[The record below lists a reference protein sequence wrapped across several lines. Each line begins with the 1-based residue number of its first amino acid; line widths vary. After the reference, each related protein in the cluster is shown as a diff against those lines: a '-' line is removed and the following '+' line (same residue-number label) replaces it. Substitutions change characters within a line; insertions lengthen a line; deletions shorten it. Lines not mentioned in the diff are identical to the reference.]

1 MRVLLLTLAVAIGP
15 TSSEAV
21 AQARADMPD
30 VQPGNIRSDMPDV
43 MGRRREADPDQ
54 NLRQTFNDFGAWYR
68 RAGAPKMLFF
78 WNRELTDDSS
88 SRYRTIN
95 RSVGAVASRPGLV
108 VGATESTQEDQLTTG
123 GKYNV
128 LHPEDSA
135 DLESTFLDAFLGTG
149 ANILDRR
156 ALMRKVSTRQE
167 KGDRSDQQYMES
179 QALEQG
185 VDYLVEILPDHADDS
200 DTGFLFTI
208 KITHL
213 PSSSIKSQFRTTAL
227 PTAGPARLVAGPDG
241 FERQQDGRRT
251 PENVAR
257 ALAAETMR
265 KFF

>member
-1 MRVLLLTLAVAIGP
+1 MRILLLTLGVAISP
-15 TSSEAV
+15 ASSEAF

-30 VQPGNIRSDMPDV
+30 VQSSNLRSDMPDV
-43 MGRRREADPDQ
+43 MGRRIQADPDQ
-54 NLRQTFNDFGAWYR
+54 NLRKIFNDFGSWYR
-68 RAGAPKMLFF
+68 RAGAPKILFF

-88 SRYRTIN
+88 SRYRTVN
-95 RSVGAVASRPGLV
+95 RSVSAVASRPGLA
-108 VGATESTQEDQLTTG
+108 VGATESTQEDELTTG
-123 GKYNV
+123 GKYTA

-135 DLESTFLDAFLGTG
+135 DLESSFLNAFLGTG

-156 ALMRKVSTRQE
+156 ALMRKASTRQD
-167 KGDRSDQQYMES
+167 KGDRSDQQFMES

-200 DTGFLFTI
+200 ETGFVFTI

-213 PSSSIKSQFRTTAL
+213 PSSSVKTQFRTTAL
-227 PTAGPARLVAGPDG
+227 PTAGPARLVAGSGG
-241 FERQQDGRRT
+241 FERKQDTRRT

-265 KFF
+265 KFY